1 MITPHEIIRSKRKT
15 LSISIDPFGRLIV
28 RAPMRYEQ
36 KRIDEFLQEKEAW
49 ILRKQA
55 ERQGAGIQLPP
66 ENLDGYEFLIL
77 GNRYKIICIDEDK
90 IGCDSVQRLLY
101 LPKKNTRKRL
111 VECLKKNAL
120 RIFTKVTLQKAAQ
133 MGVSVQAV
141 KINSARGS
149 WGLCTADNVIKYS
162 YRLLFAPKDV
172 VEYVITHELAHVIHK
187 NHSARFWSEV
197 GKYIPDYKAKRAW
210 LKKYSAVM
218 EIF

>member
-1 MITPHEIIRSKRKT
+1 
-15 LSISIDPFGRLIV
+15 
-28 RAPMRYEQ
+28 MRYEQ
-36 KRIDEFLQEKEAW
+36 KRIDAFLLEKEPW

-55 ERQGAGIQLPP
+55 ERKGAGIELPP

-77 GNRYKIICIDEDK
+77 GNRYKIVCIEEDI
-90 IGCDSVQRLLY
+90 IGFDSARGLLY

-111 VECLKKNAL
+111 VEWLKENAL
-120 RIFTKVTLQKAAQ
+120 RIFTKVTSQRAAQ
-133 MGVSVQAV
+133 MGVSFQAV

-172 VEYVITHELAHVIHK
+172 VEYVIVHELAHVIHK
-187 NHSARFWSEV
+187 NHSAWFWSEV
-197 GKYIPDYKAKRAW
+197 GKYIPDYKTKRAW

>member
-15 LSISIDPFGRLIV
+15 LSISIDPFGRLTV
-28 RAPMRYEQ
+28 RAPMRCEQ
-36 KRIDEFLQEKEAW
+36 ERIDSFLREKEAW

-55 ERQGAGIQLPP
+55 ERRGTGIELPP
-66 ENLDGYEFLIL
+66 EDLDGYEFLIL
-77 GNRYKIICIDEDK
+77 GKRCKIVCIDENK
-90 IGCDSVQRLLY
+90 IGFDSARSLVY

-111 VECLKKNAL
+111 VEWLKENAL
-120 RIFTKVTLQKAAQ
+120 RIFTAATAQRAAQ
-133 MGVSVQAV
+133 MGVSYKEV

-149 WGLCTADNVIKYS
+149 WGLCTADNVVKYS

-172 VEYVITHELAHVIHK
+172 VEYVIVHELAHVTHK

-197 GKYIPDYKAKRAW
+197 EKYVPDYKTKRAW

-218 EIF
+218 ELF